1 MKNLLTLL
9 FIGLAINTEA
19 QTGFKVDEANSNR
32 TPDASAIFDAEATTK
47 GILIPQLS
55 LTATNLATPVTT
67 PSNSLLI
74 FNTATTGTGATAVTP
89 GYYYWDTLT
98 DEWIRLFDP
107 TNNVVTIDSAEW
119 VDGSIVGLTPGDIYA
134 RKALLNNDTT
144 VIKGS
149 GAYSGSIGIG
159 VPNPTARLHVRGNSK
174 FIGNGGVVLSTR
186 NDAGD
191 KGLDI
196 SNGSA
201 YIDFTSSANRWFI
214 NRLAPTRLDI
224 NKGGGSV
231 NIGKSLG
238 TYPAVLVVRGR
249 TDDASDNAFMV
260 TDSNDFPTQALL
272 TVRNDGFVGIGTAT
286 PLNKFY
292 VENDEDATKDSSFI
306 ITEQG
311 RVGIGFDNPTLGT
324 LQVRQKSDN
333 SNDGIT
339 VTNAASST
347 GLRLWVDASNK
358 GRIDA
363 AATGAADLILNTGG
377 GEIGIGTTNPQGK
390 FHIENDQDATKDS
403 VFIVRN
409 NGHVGLG
416 TVSPTSK
423 LDIEA
428 PSQDFGALEITT
440 PNTST
445 SFYEDADLANYLNI
459 RKVTGKGM
467 VFTVRADRPNLV
479 VKDTLDGV
487 IGMGTLMPENNLY
500 LYVGSMGSS
509 AEKGLTIEA
518 HGNSGTGRG
527 VQIQFK
533 TGTSGLNSQKSGA
546 IKVTR
551 YNAGSGTDMSFYT
564 RNDAGD
570 STQAMLIDDNG
581 NIGIG
586 SSTPLGKL
594 HVGNDQD
601 GNYDSVFVV
610 ATNGKVGVGTI
621 SPTGQL
627 TANESI
633 PGFANQLRL
642 ENDSSDVNT
651 AWRIRIPGN
660 GTGRD
665 GSLEFVTGAASPN
678 LVIEAGGNVGIG
690 LTNPTE
696 ALEVVGN
703 VRASGNFISGGV
715 TMNVPD
721 YVFETYYKEKSS
733 LNEDYT
739 FKSLEE
745 IEAYTKENNH
755 LPGIPSANEIKE
767 KDQFDLTQ
775 SSLNNLEKIE
785 EIFLHL
791 IILNKENI
799 SLKEE
804 VKLLKKENEK
814 VKTLKQEIKNIKK
827 VLEELQKND

>member
-9 FIGLAINTEA
+9 FIGLALNIKA

-55 LTATNLATPVTT
+55 LTATNLASPVTA

-74 FNTATTGTGATAVTP
+74 FNIATTGTGATAVTP

-119 VDGSIVGLTPGDIYA
+119 IDGSIVGLTPGDIYS
-134 RKALLNNDTT
+134 RKALLNGDTT

-149 GAYSGSIGIG
+149 GFYSGSLGIG
-159 VPNPTARLHVRGNSK
+159 VPNPTASLHVRGASK

-224 NKGGGSV
+224 NRGGGSV
-231 NIGKSLG
+231 NIGKELG
-238 TYPAVLVVRGR
+238 TYPAQLVVRGK
-249 TDDASDNAFMV
+249 TADATDNALMV
-260 TDSNDFPTQALL
+260 TDSSNSPVKSIL
-272 TVRNDGFVGIGTAT
+272 TARNDGNVGIGTASPT
-286 PLNKFY
+286 YKLH
-292 VENDEDATKDSSFI
+292 V
-306 ITEQG
+306 
-311 RVGIGFDNPTLGT
+311 FDTI
-324 LQVRQKSDN
+324 N
-333 SNDGIT
+333 SETGQWIQN
-339 VTNAASST
+339 TNST
-347 GLRLWVDASNK
+347 GNLASE
-358 GRIDA
+358 I
-363 AATGAADLILNTGG
+363 ILVG
-377 GEIGIGTTNPQGK
+377 QGSGK
-390 FHIENDQDATKDS
+390 YGYLSYFNDS
-403 VFIVRN
+403 YSNVLYPNI
-409 NGHVGLG
+409 
-416 TVSPTSK
+416 
-423 LDIEA
+423 
-428 PSQDFGALEITT
+428 T
-440 PNTST
+440 PNTTLLFST
-445 SFYEDADLANYLNI
+445 QDLAISAGSSSHDIIFGNAVMNNQSMI
-459 RKVTGKGM
+459 IKGNGD
-467 VFTVRADRPNLV
+467 V
-479 VKDTLDGV
+479 
-487 IGMGTLMPENNLY
+487 GMGTMTPENNLH

-533 TGTSGLNSQKSGA
+533 TGTSGLNTQKSGA

-570 STQAMLIDDNG
+570 SIQAMLIDDNG

-651 AWRIRIPGN
+651 AWRIRIPGK

-690 LTNPTE
+690 VTNPVE
-696 ALEVVGN
+696 KLEVLGN

-721 YVFETYYKEKSS
+721 YVFETYYKGKSS
-733 LNEDYT
+733 LNEDYR

-745 IEAYTKENNH
+745 IEAFTKENNH

-767 KDQFDLTQ
+767 QDQFDLTQ

-791 IILNKENI
+791 IKLNKENI

-814 VKTLKQEIKNIKK
+814 VKTLEQEIKNIKK